1 MMRRGSD
8 GPPSRFEQEEV
19 GLPFVLYRVSTLK
32 TALSFKMF
40 IDSGITAKLSK
51 SRRFQ

>member
-19 GLPFVLYRVSTLK
+19 GLALRLVLGEHVE